1 MAIRVHVKRGQQA
14 IVPIRFVRAV
24 TGNPPV
30 RNAPDVDDRGFDMS
44 GRGGDWGKSKAKGAM
59 VGVTVGDTVRV
70 KVLRDDIENGADLY
84 VSSTNTS
91 VIRVTAPASGTKLPA
106 NGEFSIR
113 GIADK
118 KNSPVAVQIHYGK
131 QDGPVIGE
139 LEPHIFQLI
148 RIRVA
153 IHLVSIYGGDTNRWA
168 GTVAATTPNM
178 VALVTQA
185 NDIWRPA
192 GIEFRTDNMLVIRDQ
207 VRRDPGNAARS
218 QYHHRNSNSW
228 RSLPGPLGAAG
239 NFTRAGAITDDDRW
253 GAANQYREFVT
264 LGRLN
269 FVNNRANIYC
279 VQNGISWDS
288 DPGVLAYVP
297 GWNGLSY
304 VGMNRGLA
312 IADAASAYD
321 LAHELGHY
329 LNNNHADEDNTGTDT
344 DNKDIGL
351 VRRLMYSGWPAAA
364 PPHRNNVGYGANQ
377 YGALIS
383 VKKLAGNYS
392 TSDGELSRSRRRARR
407 PFS

>member
-30 RNAPDVDDRGFDMS
+30 RTAPDVDDRGFDMS

-70 KVLRDDIENGADLY
+70 KVLREDLENSADLY

-118 KNSPVAVQIHYGK
+118 KSSPVAVQIHYGK

-153 IHLVSIYGGDTNRWA
+153 MHLVSIYGGDTNRWA
-168 GTVAATTPNM
+168 GTVAATRPNM

-207 VRRDPGNAARS
+207 VRRNPANAARS
-218 QYHHRNSNSW
+218 QYLQRSSGSW
-228 RSLPGPLGAAG
+228 RSLPAPLGAAG
-239 NFTRAGAITDDDRW
+239 NFTTAGTITDNAAW
-253 GAANQYREFVT
+253 ANQYREFLT

-279 VQNGISWDS
+279 VQIGT
-288 DPGVLAYVP
+288 

-304 VGMNRGLA
+304 VGMNRGLS

-351 VRRLMYSGWPAAA
+351 VRRLMYSDWPAAA

-383 VKKLAGNYS
+383 VKKLGGNYS
-392 TSDGELSRSRRRARR
+392 TSDGELSRSRQRARR